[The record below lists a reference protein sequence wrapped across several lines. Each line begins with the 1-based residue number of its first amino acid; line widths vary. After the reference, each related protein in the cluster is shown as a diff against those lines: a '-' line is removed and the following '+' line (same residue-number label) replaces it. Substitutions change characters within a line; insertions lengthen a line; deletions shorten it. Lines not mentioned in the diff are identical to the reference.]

1 MKSAYV
7 ADLAAD
13 QPVVTYFLVFSKEI
27 RSSAASGNSWLQM
40 ELGDRTGTVEG
51 KMWRDYEQPAST
63 FDRDD
68 VVKVQG
74 RVKLYRGKL
83 EIAVDKIRRA
93 EPDEYK
99 LEDLI
104 PHTEENVDQL
114 FERLQSFVS
123 GVANPWLKRLLDSV
137 LADPEI
143 ASRLRRAPAAKAMHH
158 AYLGGLIE
166 HIVSLCGLC
175 RAMAQHYPDVDGD
188 LLVAA
193 AVLHDIG
200 KLDELAYD
208 RAVAYTTPGQLLG
221 HIMIGY
227 EYVSRRIDAIEN
239 FPAELKTLV
248 QHLLASHH
256 GRLEFGSPKLP
267 QTMEAVLFNYLDEL
281 DSRMGAMRHALD
293 SPGGE
298 GEWTGFAP
306 ALERR
311 LLRVD
316 RYVTGGKSSSE
327 KQPGAQIEAQSAARS
342 AAKSGD
348 HPQQLRL
355 DKGKPGGPKD

>member
-13 QPVVTYFLVFSKEI
+13 QPVVTYFMVFSKEI
-27 RSSAASGNSWLQM
+27 RSAASGNSWLQM
-40 ELGDRTGTVEG
+40 ELGDRSGTIDG
-51 KMWRDYEQPAST
+51 KMWRDYEQPSTT

-104 PHTEENVDQL
+104 PHTSENVEQL
-114 FERLQSFVS
+114 FGSLQEHVAR
-123 GVANPWLKRLLDSV
+123 VANPWLKRLLEAV
-137 LADPEI
+137 LADPEV
-143 ASRLRRAPAAKAMHH
+143 ADRLRRAPAAKSMHH
-158 AYLGGLIE
+158 AYVGGLLE
-166 HIVSLCGLC
+166 HVVSLCGLC
-175 RAMAQHYPDVDGD
+175 RAMSQHYTEVDVD
-188 LLVAA
+188 LLISA
-193 AVLHDIG
+193 AVLHDVG
-200 KLDELAYD
+200 KLDELSYE

-227 EYVSRRIDAIEN
+227 EYVSRRIDAIEG
-239 FPAELKTLV
+239 FPVELKTLV

-256 GRLEFGSPKLP
+256 GKLEFGSPKLP
-267 QTMEAVLFNYLDEL
+267 QFREAVLFNYLDEL
-281 DSRMGAMRHALD
+281 DSRMGAIRRALE
-293 SPGGE
+293 SPEGE
-298 GEWTGFAP
+298 GEWTGRAP

-316 RYVTGGKSSSE
+316 RYLTGGKPQFGNSDATR
-327 KQPGAQIEAQSAARS
+327 PPAQG
-342 AAKSGD
+342 GD
-348 HPQQLRL
+348 HSQQLRL
-355 DKGKPGGPKD
+355 DKVKPAASKE